1 MAPRENNTTTF
12 ENMVVEHSHLL
23 AVTDKLKDLLTDKVG
38 HRSRNIINRGA
49 FMGKKNGTM
58 KEDNRKRI
66 IHTKIGMVMSTTGTR
81 LEASKAKKQGKN
93 LREKQK
99 NSLWSLKGNKENIT
113 SINDNK
119 TESMNKE

>member
-38 HRSRNIINRGA
+38 HHSRNIINRGA
-49 FMGKKNGTM
+49 FMDKKNGTM

-66 IHTKIGMVMSTTGTR
+66 IHTKIGMVMSTTGTL
-81 LEASKAKKQGKN
+81 LEASRVKKQGKN

-99 NSLWSLKGNKENIT
+99 NSLWSLKGNKENTT
-113 SINDNK
+113 SIKDNK